1 MSPGWQIALAIL
13 GVVGGG
19 GGIVALFKMRPEVSR
34 VVISSAEGAVVVQS
48 GVITDLR
55 NEITRLRVELEEE
68 RRECEERIDAQDA
81 EIAALRQTV
90 NRIDQRRKGEG

>member
-1 MSPGWQIALAIL
+1 MSPGWQIALAL
-13 GVVGGG
+13 VGLVGGG

-55 NEITRLRVELEEE
+55 NEISRLRTELDEE
-68 RRECEERIDAQDA
+68 RRECEERIDAQDS
-81 EIAALRQTV
+81 EIAALRETV
-90 NRIDQRRKGEG
+90 ERIDQRRKEKG